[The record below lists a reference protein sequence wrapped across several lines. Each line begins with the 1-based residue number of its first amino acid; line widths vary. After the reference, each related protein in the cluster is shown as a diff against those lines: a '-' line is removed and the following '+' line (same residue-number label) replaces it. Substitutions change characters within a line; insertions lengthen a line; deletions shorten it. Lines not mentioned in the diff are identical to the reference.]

1 MTDSQERRVRAES
14 WRDDVSQALQE
25 GYTWL
30 YQLTAIDGIGGEL
43 GSVIEILLRLEDSA
57 GRSLV
62 IQTAVPRD
70 RAELPAIDDLIAGAA
85 WYQREVHDQFG
96 VVFTAADMTPLLVHP
111 QALADHHQPLGEHQS
126 APAAPLRKDVVL
138 TARATTPWPGNVDDG
153 AGGAATSRAGG
164 RSARSGRRRRGTA
177 LGVPDAQTL
186 AKLRAGREVSAEDIV
201 SSMTSG
207 RRRRR

>member
-30 YQLTAIDGIGGEL
+30 YQLTAVDGIGGEL

-138 TARATTPWPGNVDDG
+138 TARATT
-153 AGGAATSRAGG
+153 
-164 RSARSGRRRRGTA
+164 
-177 LGVPDAQTL
+177 TL
-186 AKLRAGREVSAEDIV
+186 SLIHI
-201 SSMTSG
+201 
-207 RRRRR
+207 

>member
-111 QALADHHQPLGEHQS
+111 QALADHHQPLDVEEKVAGQPSRGQLALGDQLRRHGQ
-126 APAAPLRKDVVL
+126 APAVV
-138 TARATTPWPGNVDDG
+138 
-153 AGGAATSRAGG
+153 AGSPVAMK
-164 RSARSGRRRRGTA
+164 RS
-177 LGVPDAQTL
+177 
-186 AKLRAGREVSAEDIV
+186 
-201 SSMTSG
+201 
-207 RRRRR
+207 

>member
-30 YQLTAIDGIGGEL
+30 YQLTAVDGIGGEL

-57 GRSLV
+57 GRSIV

-126 APAAPLRKDVVL
+126 AAAAPLRKDVVL
-138 TARATTPWPGNVDDG
+138 TATSTMAPAAQQPPELVVAAPAAGDVGAVRHSGCRTPRLSPSSVPGERSRPR
-153 AGGAATSRAGG
+153 TSSPR
-164 RSARSGRRRRGTA
+164 
-177 LGVPDAQTL
+177 
-186 AKLRAGREVSAEDIV
+186 
-201 SSMTSG
+201 
-207 RRRRR
+207 

>member
-14 WRDDVSQALQE
+14 WRDDVSQALRE

-30 YQLTAIDGIGGEL
+30 YQLTAVDGLGGEL

-126 APAAPLRKDVVL
+126 APAAPLR
-138 TARATTPWPGNVDDG
+138 
-153 AGGAATSRAGG
+153 
-164 RSARSGRRRRGTA
+164 
-177 LGVPDAQTL
+177 
-186 AKLRAGREVSAEDIV
+186 
-201 SSMTSG
+201 
-207 RRRRR
+207 